1 MRDPALMDPAAPR
14 GATMDVTMTDGRAV
28 SHNTHFPPGMKEN
41 SLITEDVDTKACDLM
56 TPVLGRNKTEA
67 LIKQIDTLEHVA
79 NKRQLRP
86 FYTA

>member
-1 MRDPALMDPAAPR
+1 
-14 GATMDVTMTDGRAV
+14 
-28 SHNTHFPPGMKEN
+28 MKEN